1 MLSTEETKPNR
12 SDIMREEDYADNEPG
27 CVVWGIVG
35 IFGIFLSF
43 AIVLVA
49 GEAGVRQGADAGA
62 KTAVA
67 REQEFIARECEILP
81 TQIAREQV
89 ELVGLRYDTWMQQ
102 GAIPLC
108 AQPYIAQATQIY
120 LNSLATATPM
130 PSATLEAT
138 ATSFP
143 TELPTATA
151 EIPIE
156 NAAPTS
162 IYDLAGL
169 LQEARDDLFEGNT
182 VEAIRSLDAIIAID
196 PDYETATVN
205 QLLFTSLTNR
215 ATFLY
220 RSDGSLAEA
229 IQLTNRAENYGDVQD
244 LAFERTVAQYYLD
257 AQGFLDV
264 NYAAAIQQLNQV
276 RAFASNYRNT
286 NQLLFEQYIGYG
298 DAFVVGGEPCRAV
311 QQYDAALAMQQQ
323 PSLQIKRDE
332 VQAQCNG
339 TGLVATLDPNST
351 IDPNQPTA
359 TPTTGIAP
367 VGQPGG

>member
-1 MLSTEETKPNR
+1 MESTEETKPSR
-12 SDIMREEDYADNEPG
+12 SDVIREDDYDDNGPG

-62 KTAVA
+62 KTAAA

-89 ELVGLRYDTWMQQ
+89 ELVGLRYDTWAQQ

-120 LNSLATATPM
+120 INSLATATP
-130 PSATLEAT
+130 
-138 ATSFP
+138 
-143 TELPTATA
+143 LPTATFEPTA
-151 EIPIE
+151 TSLPTEIPSATVEIPVAD
-156 NAAPTS
+156 NVAPTS

-169 LQEARDDLFEGNT
+169 LQESRDYMAEGNT
-182 VEAIRSLDAIIAID
+182 VEAIRSLDAITAID

-229 IQLTNRAENYGDVQD
+229 IQLTNRAEIYGDVQD

-276 RAFASNYRNT
+276 RAFASDYRDT
-286 NQLLFEQYIGYG
+286 NQLLFEQLTGYG
-298 DAFVVGGEPCRAV
+298 DAFVGGGEACRGV
-311 QQYDAALAMQQQ
+311 QQYDAALAMQPQ
-323 PSLQIKRDE
+323 PSLQVKRDAA
-332 VQAQCNG
+332 QAQCIG
-339 TGLVATLDPNST
+339 VGVSAT
-351 IDPNQPTA
+351 IDPNQA
-359 TPTTGIAP
+359 TEIAP